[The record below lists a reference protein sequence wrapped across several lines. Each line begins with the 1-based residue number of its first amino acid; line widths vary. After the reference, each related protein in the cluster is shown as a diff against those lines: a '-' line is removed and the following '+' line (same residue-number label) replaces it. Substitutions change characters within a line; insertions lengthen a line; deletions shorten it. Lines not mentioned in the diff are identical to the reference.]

1 MKKTKIVCTIG
12 PASESKETLK
22 TLMLSGMNV
31 ARLNFSHGSHEE
43 HCARIESIKEV
54 RENLGLPVALM
65 LDTKGPEIRLGDFDV
80 DEVELKEGDFY
91 TLSMDPSV
99 RGDEK
104 RASVS
109 YAGLANDVKV
119 GSTILIDDGLVE
131 LTVEKIDENGEI
143 LTLVKNNG
151 IIKGHK
157 GVNVPDVKTSLPA
170 ITEKDK
176 SDLIFGIEQGIDF
189 VAASFIRKAQ
199 DVFEIRRIL
208 EENGGASIRII
219 SKIENREGVD
229 NIAEI
234 LSASDGIMVARG
246 DLGVEIPAEEIPLIQ
261 KHIVRMCNEV
271 GKNVIIATQMLDS
284 MQRNPRPTRAEV
296 TDVANA
302 ILDGTDAIM
311 LSGETAAGKYPELA
325 VKTMAK
331 IAVNVEESSSFK
343 EMVLR
348 RERWSESHTSNAI
361 SEASCRLAKELG
373 ASAILCPTT
382 GGSTA
387 RAISKY
393 RPEVPVI
400 AATYDEDVRR
410 SLALTWGVESVITEM
425 VKSTDAVIESAIST
439 AFREEKVSEG
449 DLIVITAGIPAGV
462 SGTTNMIKVHTVGNV
477 LTRGLG
483 LGKKSVCGKAVI
495 GSTVDELEDR
505 FEDGDI
511 LVARQTEVDMIEYM
525 KRASAIIV
533 EEGGLTSHA
542 AIVALSLEIP
552 TIIGAKEATVKIKKG
567 EIVTVDPNS
576 GLIYSGC
583 MKAL

>member
-43 HCARIESIKEV
+43 HRARIESIKEV

-208 EENGGASIRII
+208 EENGGASVRII

>member
-43 HCARIESIKEV
+43 HRARIESIKEV

>member
-43 HCARIESIKEV
+43 HRARIESIKEV

-109 YAGLANDVKV
+109 YAGLANDVKI

>member
-43 HCARIESIKEV
+43 HRARIESIKEV

-109 YAGLANDVKV
+109 YAGLANDVRV

-208 EENGGASIRII
+208 EENGGASVRII

-348 RERWSESHTSNAI
+348 REHWSESHTSNAI

>member
-43 HCARIESIKEV
+43 HRARIETIKEV

-91 TLSMDPSV
+91 TLSMDPAV
-99 RGDEK
+99 RGNEK

-151 IIKGHK
+151 VIKGHK

-176 SDLIFGIEQGIDF
+176 SDLLFGIEQGVDF
-189 VAASFIRKAQ
+189 IAASFIRKAQ

-208 EENGGASIRII
+208 EENGGSSIRII

-229 NIAEI
+229 NVAEI

-261 KHIVRMCNEV
+261 KQIVRMCNEV

-331 IAVNVEESSSFK
+331 IAMSVEDSSSFK

-439 AFREEKVSEG
+439 AFREGKVSEG

-495 GSTVDELEDR
+495 GSTVDELEGQ
-505 FEDGDI
+505 FEDGDV

-552 TIIGAKEATVKIKKG
+552 TIIGAKEATDKIKKG

>member
-43 HCARIESIKEV
+43 HRARIESIKEV

-91 TLSMDPSV
+91 TLSMDPAV

-109 YAGLANDVKV
+109 YAGLANDVRV

-131 LTVEKIDENGEI
+131 LTVQKIDNGEI

-176 SDLIFGIEQGIDF
+176 SDLIFGIEQGVDF

-208 EENGGASIRII
+208 EENGGSSIRII

-229 NIAEI
+229 NVAEI

-261 KHIVRMCNEV
+261 KQIVRMCNEV

-348 RERWSESHTSNAI
+348 REHWSESHTSNAI

-400 AATYDEDVRR
+400 AATYDEEVRR
-410 SLALTWGVESVITEM
+410 SLAITWGVESVVTEM

-439 AFREEKVSEG
+439 AFREGKVSEG
-449 DLIVITAGIPAGV
+449 ELIIITAGIPAGV

-495 GSTVDELEDR
+495 GSTVEELEGH

-511 LVARQTEVDMIEYM
+511 LVAHQTEVDMIEYM
-525 KRASAIIV
+525 KRASAIVV

-567 EIVTVDPNS
+567 EIITVDPNS

>member
-43 HCARIESIKEV
+43 HRARIESIKEV

-208 EENGGASIRII
+208 EENGGSSIRII

-348 RERWSESHTSNAI
+348 REHWSESHTSNAI

>member
-43 HCARIESIKEV
+43 HRARIESIKEV

-109 YAGLANDVKV
+109 YTGLANDVKV

-348 RERWSESHTSNAI
+348 REHWSESHTSNAI

>member
-12 PASESKETLK
+12 PASESKETLT

-43 HCARIESIKEV
+43 HRARIESIKEV

>member
-43 HCARIESIKEV
+43 HRARIETIKEV

-91 TLSMDPSV
+91 TLSMDPAV
-99 RGDEK
+99 RGNEK

-151 IIKGHK
+151 VIKGHK

-176 SDLIFGIEQGIDF
+176 SDLLFGIEQGVDF

-208 EENGGASIRII
+208 EENGGSSIRII

-229 NIAEI
+229 NVAEI

-261 KHIVRMCNEV
+261 KQIVRMCNEV

-331 IAVNVEESSSFK
+331 IAMSVEDSSSFK

-410 SLALTWGVESVITEM
+410 SLALTWGVESTITEM

-439 AFREEKVSEG
+439 AFREGKVSEG

-495 GSTVDELEDR
+495 GSTVDELEGQ
-505 FEDGDI
+505 FEDGDV

-525 KRASAIIV
+525 KRASAIVV

-552 TIIGAKEATVKIKKG
+552 TIIGAKEATDKIKKG

>member
-43 HCARIESIKEV
+43 HRARIESIKEV

-348 RERWSESHTSNAI
+348 REHWSESHTSNAI

-552 TIIGAKEATVKIKKG
+552 TIIGAKEATDKIKKG

>member
-43 HCARIESIKEV
+43 HRARIESIKEV

-131 LTVEKIDENGEI
+131 LTVQKIDENGEI

-176 SDLIFGIEQGIDF
+176 SDLIFGIEQGVDF

-199 DVFEIRRIL
+199 DVFDIRRIL

-219 SKIENREGVD
+219 SKIENREGVE

-325 VKTMAK
+325 VKTMSK

-410 SLALTWGVESVITEM
+410 SLALTWGVESIITEM

-439 AFREEKVSEG
+439 AFRENKVSEG

-495 GSTVDELEDR
+495 GSTVEELEGH
-505 FEDGDI
+505 FEDGDV

-552 TIIGAKEATVKIKKG
+552 TIIGAKEATDKIKKG

>member
-43 HCARIESIKEV
+43 HRARIESIKEV

-131 LTVEKIDENGEI
+131 LTVQKIDENGEI

-176 SDLIFGIEQGIDF
+176 SDLIFGIEQGVDF

-199 DVFEIRRIL
+199 DVFDIRRIL

-219 SKIENREGVD
+219 SKIENREGVE

-261 KHIVRMCNEV
+261 KHIVRMCNEA

-325 VKTMAK
+325 VKTMSK

-410 SLALTWGVESVITEM
+410 SLALTWGVESIITEM

-439 AFREEKVSEG
+439 AFRENKVSEG

-495 GSTVDELEDR
+495 GSTVEELEGH
-505 FEDGDI
+505 FEDGDV

-552 TIIGAKEATVKIKKG
+552 TIIGAKEATDKIKKG